1 MSKKE
6 EIINKLRELNT
17 DYWHVPNTIGTAC
30 LDGDFTIEQLK
41 LFIELIEINE
51 SNKEGGGTL

>member
-1 MSKKE
+1 MSRTE

-17 DYWHVPNTIGTAC
+17 DYWNVQSTSGTAC

-41 LFIELIEINE
+41 LFIELLE
-51 SNKEGGGTL
+51 NKEGGETF